1 MVAVTEQ
8 TGEADRSR
16 DQTSGGSTGRHR
28 RDREEGPDRA
38 SDDAVEAAGLDGGSL
53 HLLRAAGP
61 SKVGVSGAMRA
72 RDVSRPT
79 EADIELAA
87 MRDVARRSQSS
98 GSAAAGSSP
107 ETS

>member
-1 MVAVTEQ
+1 MAAMTEQ

-16 DQTSGGSTGRHR
+16 DQTSAGSAGRHR
-28 RDREEGPDRA
+28 RDGKEGPGRA

-53 HLLRAAGP
+53 HGLRAAGP

-79 EADIELAA
+79 EADVELAA
-87 MRDVARRSQSS
+87 MRDVARRSQTN
-98 GSAAAGSSP
+98 GSAAPGSSP